1 MTSGTVLVFD
11 MDETLISSIA
21 TLVPESRDKPEHFI
35 IESISVNMKL
45 VSILYRAIQL
55 REKGKVRGIFL
66 LTNNN
71 NISSTYKNETRKF
84 VDIGCDEILQ
94 AYNAISS
101 VCKKKQHIDAKG
113 LFDYILTG
121 DMPTR
126 THLPASKKNG
136 YEKPVKSMDDVK
148 EMMRICKISP
158 KNIEVYFFDDDT
170 THMLKDQIP
179 SGNYIQIVPPYGEGK
194 DTTNYS
200 TIESR
205 LRELEDT
212 RIRTITRKSKS
223 KLKELN

>member
-1 MTSGTVLVFD
+1 

-21 TLVPESRDKPEHFI
+21 ELVPESRGRPEHFI

-45 VSILYRAIQL
+45 VSLLYRAIQL

-71 NISSTYKNETRKF
+71 NILSEYKNETRKF

-101 VCKKKQHIDAKG
+101 ACKKKQHVDAKG

-121 DMPTR
+121 DMPAR
-126 THLPASKKNG
+126 SYLSRKG
-136 YEKPVKSMDDVK
+136 YEKAVKSMDDVK
-148 EMMRICKISP
+148 EMMRRCDMGT

-179 SGNYIQIVPPYGEGK
+179 RGNYIQIVPPYGEGK
-194 DTTNYS
+194 DKTDYS

-212 RIRTITRKSKS
+212 HIRRITRKSKS